1 MLLVN
6 PVTVSGLVVP
16 VADKPPG
23 LESTVYN
30 VIGWPPF
37 DAGGVKVTVACP
49 VPAVAVPI
57 VGASGT
63 VAGITLLE
71 GADGNPVP

>member
-63 VAGITLLE
+63 GAGITLLE